1 MIKGNKGLGMERVY
15 AIRLFA
21 ICMMV
26 AEFLQS
32 MYSTYTSLTVRTLHR
47 YQFGT
52 IQGMLN

>member
-1 MIKGNKGLGMERVY
+1 MMKVNKGLGMERVY
-15 AIRLFA
+15 AILFA
-21 ICMMV
+21 IRMMV
-26 AEFLQS
+26 AEFSRS